1 MSQDTPSPAQTRLLM
16 LENDFIYANEL
27 GARLRRS
34 EATSDTIRAH
44 LLMLAAIL
52 AEMDELK
59 HAQA

>member
-1 MSQDTPSPAQTRLLM
+1 M

-34 EATSDTIRAH
+34 EATSGTIRAH
-44 LLMLAAIL
+44 LFMLAAIL

-59 HAQA
+59 HSKA